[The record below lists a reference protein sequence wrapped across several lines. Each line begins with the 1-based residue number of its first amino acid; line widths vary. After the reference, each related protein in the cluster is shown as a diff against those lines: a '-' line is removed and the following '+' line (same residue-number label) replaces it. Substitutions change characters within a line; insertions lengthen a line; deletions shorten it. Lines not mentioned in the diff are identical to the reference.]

1 MAGGKAEGFG
11 ITGFGAHVP
20 RLRLDRR
27 ALLDQHGWSH
37 PGLKALAR
45 GQRSFA
51 DWDEDP
57 VTMAVAAAR
66 NAVHGRPVGLA
77 VGVVTLASTSLPFAD
92 RQNAGIVAAALGLGE
107 GVATLDA
114 TGSLRAGTSALLA
127 GLRGRTAGLVVA
139 ADSRRTKP
147 ASPQEAK
154 YGDAAAAFTLGGAG
168 GGAGGNDGV
177 LAEFLGGA
185 SLSVDFVDHY
195 RASDAA
201 HDYGWEDR
209 WVRDEGWLAIV
220 PRAVRAALEEAGVA
234 AADIAHF
241 ILPPGQPRIAAT
253 VAERLGIPAA
263 AVRDG
268 LDSRIGD
275 SGAAHALLMLA
286 HALEQAKAGDLILA
300 VGFGQGADALV
311 FRTTGHPW
319 AGPSVEAALAA
330 GRVEAGYGR
339 FAALTGS
346 VERDEGMR
354 AELDV
359 QTPLTVLYR
368 KRDMLLGLVGGR
380 CAACGTRQFPKARVC
395 VNPDCNAWDTQE
407 DVRLADDPARVV
419 TWTADHL
426 TYCPSPPA
434 HYGLIQFE
442 GGGRL
447 LAAYADV
454 DPGDLS
460 VGAKLRMVFRVKDY
474 DPRRNFRRYFW
485 KAAPLRGGR
494 L

>member
-1 MAGGKAEGFG
+1 MFG
-11 ITGFGAHVP
+11 ITGFGVHVP

-37 PGLKALAR
+37 PGLKAFAK

-66 NAVHGRPVGLA
+66 VALNGRPVAAL
-77 VGVVTLASTSLPFAD
+77 TLASTSLPFAD

-139 ADSRRTKP
+139 AESRRTKA

-154 YGDAAAAFTLGGAG
+154 YGDAAAAFTLGG
-168 GGAGGNDGV
+168 DGV

-185 SLSVDFVDHY
+185 SLSVDLVDHY

-201 HDYGWEDR
+201 HDYSWEDR

-220 PRAVRAALEEAGVA
+220 PRAARAALEEAGA
-234 AADIAHF
+234 APADIAHF

-253 VAERLGIPAA
+253 LAERLGIPAA

-268 LDSRIGD
+268 LDTRVGD
-275 SGAAHALLMLA
+275 SGAAHAPLMLA
-286 HALEQAKAGDLILA
+286 HALEQAKAGDLVLA

-311 FRTTGHPW
+311 FRATGQPRQ
-319 AGPSVEAALAA
+319 GPSVEAALAS
-330 GRVEAGYGR
+330 GRVESGYGR

-354 AELDV
+354 AELDL

-368 KRDMLLGLVGGR
+368 KRDMLLGLVGGH
-380 CAACGTRQFPKARVC
+380 CSACGTRQFPKARVC
-395 VNPDCNAWDTQE
+395 VNPDCNAWDSQE

-434 HYGLIQFE
+434 HYGLVQFE
-442 GGGRL
+442 AGGRL
-447 LAAYADV
+447 LATYADV
-454 DPGDLS
+454 EPGDLS
-460 VGAKLRMVFRVKDY
+460 VGAPLRMVCRVKDY

-485 KAAPLRGGR
+485 KAALVRGGG

>member
-1 MAGGKAEGFG
+1 MTG
-11 ITGFGAHVP
+11 TGFGVTGFGVHVP

-37 PGLKALAR
+37 KGLKALAK

-66 NAVHGRPVGLA
+66 GALTGLPVERRSIAAL
-77 VGVVTLASTSLPFAD
+77 TLASTSLPFAD

-107 GVATLDA
+107 RVATLDV

-127 GLRGRTAGLVVA
+127 GLRGRSAGLLIVA
-139 ADSRRTKP
+139 AESRRAKA
-147 ASPQEAK
+147 ASPQEAT
-154 YGDAAAAFTLGGAG
+154 YGDAAAAFTLGRD
-168 GGAGGNDGV
+168 NL

-185 SLSVDFVDHY
+185 TLTVDFVDHY
-195 RASDAA
+195 RASTAL
-201 HDYGWEDR
+201 HDYAWEDR
-209 WVRDEGWLAIV
+209 WIRDEGWLTIA
-220 PRAVRAALEEAGVA
+220 PRAARAALEDAGVSA
-234 AADIAHF
+234 AEVTHF
-241 ILPPGQPRIAAT
+241 ILPPGQPRVAVT
-253 VAERLGIPAA
+253 VAERLGIPAS

-268 LDSRIGD
+268 LDGRVGH
-275 SGAAHALLMLA
+275 SGAAHPLLMLA
-286 HALEQAKAGDLILA
+286 HALEQARAGDLIL
-300 VGFGQGADALV
+300 VIGFGQGADALV
-311 FRTTGHPW
+311 FRATGA
-319 AGPSVEAALAA
+319 AGTGVGTGAVVETALAA
-330 GRVEAGYGR
+330 GRVETGYGR

-354 AELDV
+354 AELDL
-359 QTPLTVLYR
+359 QTPLTVLHR

-395 VNPDCNAWDTQE
+395 VNPDCNAWDAQE

-442 GGGRL
+442 AGGRL
-447 LAAYADV
+447 LAGYADV

-460 VGAKLRMVFRVKDY
+460 VGAPLRMVFRVKDY
-474 DPRRNFRRYFW
+474 DPRRDFRRYFW
-485 KAAPLRGGR
+485 KAAPLRGGEG
-494 L
+494 

>member
-1 MAGGKAEGFG
+1 MFG
-11 ITGFGAHVP
+11 ITGFGVHVP

-37 PGLKALAR
+37 PGLKALAK

-51 DWDEDP
+51 DWDEDS

-66 NAVHGRPVGLA
+66 GALNGRSVTA
-77 VGVVTLASTSLPFAD
+77 VTLASTSLPFAD

-114 TGSLRAGTSALLA
+114 TGSLRAGTSALLVA
-127 GLRGRTAGLVVA
+127 LRGRTAGLVVA
-139 ADSRRTKP
+139 AESRRTKP

-154 YGDAAAAFTLGGAG
+154 YGDAAAAFTLGAG
-168 GGAGGNDGV
+168 DV
-177 LAEFLGGA
+177 LAEFLGGV

-220 PRAVRAALEEAGVA
+220 PRAARSALEEAGVA
-234 AADIAHF
+234 AADVAHF

-253 VAERLGIPAA
+253 AAERLGIPPA

-268 LDSRIGD
+268 LDTRIGD
-275 SGAAHALLMLA
+275 SGAAHAPLMLA

-311 FRTTGHPW
+311 FRATGHPW
-319 AGPSVEAALAA
+319 QGAGGEGGIEAALAG
-330 GRVEAGYGR
+330 GRVESGYGR

-354 AELDV
+354 AELDL

-395 VNPDCNAWDTQE
+395 VNPDCNAWDAQE

-442 GGGRL
+442 AGGRL
-447 LAAYADV
+447 LAGYADV
-454 DPGDLS
+454 EPGDLS
-460 VGAKLRMVFRVKDY
+460 VGAPLRMVFRVKDH

-485 KAAPLRGGR
+485 KAAPVRGGG